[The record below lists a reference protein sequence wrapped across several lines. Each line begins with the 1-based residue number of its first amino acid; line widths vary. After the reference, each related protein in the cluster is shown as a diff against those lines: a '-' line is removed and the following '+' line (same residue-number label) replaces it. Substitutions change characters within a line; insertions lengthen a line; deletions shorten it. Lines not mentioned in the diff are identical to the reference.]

1 MRVLYDRVAAI
12 DVHKDMV
19 KVAVRVP
26 GAGRGARRTDVLEF
40 RAFYGV
46 LQEMGR
52 ELRRRGVTH
61 VVMEASG
68 VYTEPVYYA
77 LGGLGFTEVL
87 VINPAHAKAL
97 KGHKTDAKDAVR
109 LLDLYECGA
118 LLRGSYIPAADL
130 KEVRDLAR
138 YRMKTVQA
146 RTSEIQRLQKAL
158 ESAGIKLSSVVSDVT
173 GASAT
178 AMIEALIDGE
188 RRGAVLADL
197 AQGRLRAAGKRADL
211 SLALAGRFTAH
222 HAVMCRLH
230 LDRIQVFGAAVADL
244 DARIGPLVARYAR
257 EAGLLRTLPGFGEV
271 VVAGWLGA
279 IGPAPHQHF
288 ATAARL
294 ACWATLC
301 PGNYKSANKSK
312 GGRTGDGGAY
322 IKPLLVQ
329 AAWAAVRVPGRLQ
342 ARFRRLVRKF
352 GGPTSKGAQKRAI
365 VAIAHTLLKI
375 AYQVLKTGTP
385 YQDLGA
391 SFYDSRQSAQAKQD
405 YLIRQ
410 LQKLNPGAVI
420 TITPAEAV

>member
-1 MRVLYDRVAAI
+1 MKVMHDRVAAI

-26 GAGRGARRTDVLEF
+26 GAKRGSRKTDVLEF
-40 RAFYGV
+40 RTFYGV

-77 LGGLGFTEVL
+77 LAGLDFTEVM

-97 KGHKTDAKDAVR
+97 KGHTTDARDALR
-109 LLDLYECGA
+109 LLDLYECG
-118 LLRGSYIPAADL
+118 LLSGSYIPAPDL

-146 RTSEIQRLQKAL
+146 RASEIQRLQKTL
-158 ESAGIKLSSVVSDVT
+158 ESAGIKLDSVVSDI
-173 GASAT
+173 SSMSST
-178 AMIEALIDGE
+178 AMIGALIDGE
-188 RRGAVLADL
+188 RRGEVLADL
-197 AQGRLRAAGKRADL
+197 AQGRLRTAGKMADL
-211 SLALAGRFTAH
+211 SMALAGRFTDH
-222 HAVMCRLH
+222 HAMMCRLH
-230 LDRIQVFGAAVADL
+230 RDRIKMFGDAVADL
-244 DARIGPLVARYAR
+244 DARIAPLVARHAR
-257 EAGLLRTLPGFGEV
+257 EAALLKTLPGFGDV

-288 ATAARL
+288 ATARRL
-294 ACWATLC
+294 ASWATVC
-301 PGNYKSANKSK
+301 PGNYMSAKKSK
-312 GGRTGDGGAY
+312 GGRTGDGGNY

-342 ARFRRLVRKF
+342 ARFRRLVRRF
-352 GGPTSKGAQKRAI
+352 GGARNKGAIKRAI
-365 VAIAHTLLKI
+365 MAIARTLLKI
-375 AYQVLKTGTP
+375 AYQILKTGTP
-385 YQDLGA
+385 CTDLGA
-391 SFYDSRQSAQAKQD
+391 DFYASRETPQARQD

-410 LQKLNPGAVI
+410 LQKLNPGCVI
-420 TITPAEAV
+420 TVTPAEAA

>member
-1 MRVLYDRVAAI
+1 VKVMHDRVAAI

-26 GAGRGARRTDVLEF
+26 GAKRGTRTTDVLEF

-68 VYTEPVYYA
+68 VYTDPVYYA
-77 LGGLGFTEVL
+77 LTELDFTEVM
-87 VINPAHAKAL
+87 VINPSHARAL

-109 LLDLYECGA
+109 LLDLYECG
-118 LLRGSYIPAADL
+118 LLSGSYIPAPDL
-130 KEVRDLAR
+130 REVRDLAR

-146 RTSEIQRLQKAL
+146 RTSEIQRLQKTL
-158 ESAGIKLSSVVSDVT
+158 ETAGIKLSSVVSDVT
-173 GASAT
+173 GVSAT

-188 RRGAVLADL
+188 RRGAVLAGL
-197 AQGRLRAAGKRADL
+197 AQGRLRSRQKKADL
-211 SLALAGRFTAH
+211 SMALAGRFTDH
-222 HAVMCRLH
+222 HAMMCRLH
-230 LDRIQVFGAAVADL
+230 LDRVRALGEEVAGL
-244 DARIGPLVARYAR
+244 DAKIAPRVARYAR
-257 EAGLLRTLPGFGEV
+257 EAELLKTLPGFGDV

-279 IGPAPHQHF
+279 IGPAPHEFF
-288 ATAARL
+288 ATAERL
-294 ACWATLC
+294 ASWATVC
-301 PGNYKSANKSK
+301 PGNYMSAKKSK

-329 AAWAAVRVPGRLQ
+329 AAWAAIRVPGRLQ
-342 ARFRRLVRKF
+342 AKFHRLVRKF
-352 GGPTSKGAQKRAI
+352 GGPRNKGAQKRAI
-365 VAIAHTLLKI
+365 IAIAHALLKI
-375 AYQVLKTGTP
+375 AYSVLKTGTP

-391 SFYDSRQSAQAKQD
+391 DFYTSRESAEARQH

-410 LQKLNPGAVI
+410 LQKLHPGCVI
-420 TITPAEAV
+420 TITPEAA

>member
-1 MRVLYDRVAAI
+1 MHDRVAAI

-26 GAGRGARRTDVLEF
+26 GEGRGKRRTDVLEF
-40 RAFYGV
+40 RTFYGV

-68 VYTEPVYYA
+68 VYTDPVYYA
-77 LGGLGFTEVL
+77 LAELGFTEVM

-109 LLDLYECGA
+109 LLDLYECG
-118 LLRGSYIPAADL
+118 LLSGSYMPAPEL
-130 KEVRDLAR
+130 REVRDLAR

-158 ESAGIKLSSVVSDVT
+158 ETAGIKLGSVVSDIT
-173 GASAT
+173 GGSAT
-178 AMIEALIDGE
+178 AMIEALISGE
-188 RRGAVLADL
+188 RRGVVMAGL
-197 AQGRLRAAGKRADL
+197 AQTRLRTAGKMADL
-211 SLALAGRFTAH
+211 SMALTGRFTDH
-222 HAVMCRLH
+222 HALMCRLH
-230 LDRIQVFGAAVADL
+230 LDRIKLFDDAVADL
-244 DARIGPLVARYAR
+244 DGRLAAKVARHGR
-257 EAGLLRTLPGFGEV
+257 EAELLKTLPGFGDV

-279 IGPAPHQHF
+279 IGPAPHHYF
-288 ATAARL
+288 ATASRL
-294 ACWATLC
+294 ASWATLC
-301 PGNYKSANKSK
+301 PGNYMSAKKSK

-352 GGPTSKGAQKRAI
+352 GGAKNKGAQKRAI
-365 VAIAHTLLKI
+365 IAIAHTLLKI
-375 AYQVLKTGTP
+375 AYQALKTGTP
-385 YQDLGA
+385 YTDLGA
-391 SFYDSRQSAQAKQD
+391 DFYTRRESPTARQD

-410 LQKLNPGAVI
+410 LQKLNPGAII
-420 TITPAEAV
+420 TITPAEAA